1 MTGLRARGKQSH
13 RVYTETKGGGCG
25 QPTAVLVLKAK
36 GAGKHLREEKE
47 SPLGWHERGR
57 DRLWGTGGVR
67 DTAGNRCAPRRNP
80 QGHV

>member
-1 MTGLRARGKQSH
+1 MTGLRARRKQSC
-13 RVYTETKGGGCG
+13 RVYTETKAGGCG
-25 QPTAVLVLKAK
+25 QPTAVLALKAR

-47 SPLGWHERGR
+47 SQWAGVRGAE
-57 DRLWGTGGVR
+57 TASGGVR

>member
-36 GAGKHLREEKE
+36 GAGKHLREERV
-47 SPLGWHERGR
+47 SHGL
-57 DRLWGTGGVR
+57 
-67 DTAGNRCAPRRNP
+67 A
-80 QGHV
+80 